1 MLPKLYAVSLAIVS
15 AISMSAEC
23 RAEELPKSFPDDVP
37 IAEYMEVTNVI
48 LGEWYQTELGR
59 QLGVDDTLMVEM
71 TAIDKPIDDVAVW
84 FRDGLTDAD
93 WWLIE
98 ERAHRSVV
106 TMLFQKDERMAIV
119 QVAEIVDVPPGRA
132 KCRDLEEIRVSPNKR
147 VMLELTS
154 VESHAR
160 RGVPQGGGI
169 CTLWGC
175 GYR

>member
-1 MLPKLYAVSLAIVS
+1 MLSRLYAVSLAMVLPM
-15 AISMSAEC
+15 SMSAEC
-23 RAEELPKSFPDDVP
+23 RAEELPASFPNDVP

-98 ERAHRSVV
+98 ERADRSVV
-106 TMLFQKDERMAIV
+106 TMLFRKDERLSIV
-119 QVAEIVDVPPGRA
+119 QVADIVDVQPAGAR
-132 KCRDLEEIRVSPNKR
+132 CRDIQEIRISPNKR
-147 VMLELTS
+147 ILLELTS

-160 RGVPQGGGI
+160 RGVPEGGGI

-175 GYR
+175 GSR